1 MIAAFLHELRLV
13 AIAWQFLTRWPLPDA
28 LAQRVGY
35 RDAWLNASARH
46 FPLVG
51 AVVGAI
57 GAVVLW
63 GGSLVLPPTVAV
75 GLSMAATVL
84 LTGGF
89 HEDGWADVCDGLG
102 GTQDRQRAL
111 EIMKDSRIGAFG
123 AMGLVL
129 MLGLKWAALASM
141 PVVTAAASLVLAHA
155 ASRTAA
161 VMLIR
166 ALPYAGDALHA
177 KAKPLARQ
185 LSAAAAVVAALW
197 SGAVGMVLL
206 GVLPVALLAWGLV
219 PLALMALAC
228 ARWFRI
234 RLGGYTG
241 DCLGAAQQLTEL
253 AAYLG
258 ILAGLGWSW

>member
-1 MIAAFLHELRLV
+1 MIAALCHELRLA
-13 AIAWQFLTRWPLPDA
+13 AIAWQFLTRWPLPVA
-28 LAQRVGY
+28 VARRVGY
-35 RDAWLNASARH
+35 RDVWLNASSRH

-51 AVVGAI
+51 AMVGAA
-57 GAVVLW
+57 GAAVLW
-63 GGSLVLPPTVAV
+63 STSLVFPPMVAA
-75 GLSMAATVL
+75 GLSIAATVL

-141 PVVTAAASLVLAHA
+141 PATMAAASLVLAHA
-155 ASRTAA
+155 ASRAAA

-166 ALPYAGDALHA
+166 ALPYAGDVDHA

-185 LSAAAAVVAALW
+185 LSAGSAAIAVLWCVLVAAVLLKLSPW
-197 SGAVGMVLL
+197 S
-206 GVLPVALLAWGLV
+206 LLAWALA
-219 PLALMALAC
+219 PLAVGAVAC
-228 ARWFRI
+228 ARWFRR

-241 DCLGAAQQLTEL
+241 DCLGATQQLTEI

-258 ILAGLGWSW
+258 VLAGSEWNW

>member
-1 MIAAFLHELRLV
+1 MIAAVRHELRLA

-28 LAQRVGY
+28 LARRVGY

-57 GAVVLW
+57 GAAVLW
-63 GGSLVLPPTVAV
+63 VGALALPPMVAV
-75 GLSMAATVL
+75 GLSIAATVL

-129 MLGLKWAALASM
+129 MLGLKWVALASM
-141 PVVTAAASLVLAHA
+141 PAVIAAASLVLAHA

-185 LSAAAAVVAALW
+185 LSASAAVVATLW
-197 SGAVGMVLL
+197 SGLVALVLL
-206 GVLPVALLAWGLV
+206 RVLPVALLAW
-219 PLALMALAC
+219 ALAPLSLMTVAC
-228 ARWFRI
+228 LRWFRV

-258 ILAGLGWSW
+258 ILAGLQWNW